1 MTAESEA
8 VLRPLPLGDE
18 VSAPFWEA
26 AKAGRLDIQRCRA
39 CGHWNHAPGLACPAC
54 GSEDLGY
61 ETVSGKA
68 RLFTWC
74 VLREAPAPGFRDM
87 LPLIVAIVE
96 LAEQPHLLLSTN
108 IVGARE
114 EDLRLGLPLAV
125 TFETV
130 TGDCA
135 LPQFRPVREQA

>member
-1 MTAESEA
+1 MTVESEA

-18 VSAPFWEA
+18 VSGAFWEA

-39 CGHWNHAPGLACPAC
+39 CRRWNHAPSLACPTC
-54 GSEDLGY
+54 GSENLGY
-61 ETVSGKA
+61 ETVSGKST
-68 RLFTWC
+68 LFTWC
-74 VLREAPAPGFRDM
+74 VLKEAPAPGFRDM

-114 EDLRLGLPLAV
+114 EELRLGMPLEV
-125 TFETV
+125 TFERV
-130 TGDCA
+130 TEECA
-135 LPQFRPVREQA
+135 LPQFRPAREAA